1 MSFGKGIPLAT
12 NFDLGAKSPLDSRII
27 VNTIEERDRHVKLNR
42 VYEGMLVYVVK
53 EKKLYRYEN
62 QAWKVIP
69 TTEDIPTKISDLIND
84 KGYVTKDEFDEV
96 LKDIDLEDCWYLG
109 DVVPENNEMI
119 WFSGS
124 ASMQSDF
131 TYDNPIIQELFAS
144 IQSLQKAVSKLQAD
158 VEYIKIHGGG
168 NGGSDDND
176 DTDTTDISSL
186 ELEDGGLFL
195 LEDGSLLLLENAI
208 QEISD
213 TLLLLENGAEFLL
226 EDGSSI
232 RLEKTDET
240 EPHILIEDGS
250 DLLLENNGN
259 IILE

>member
-42 VYEGMLVYVVK
+42 AYEGMLVYVVK

-62 QAWKVIP
+62 QVWKVIP

-96 LKDIDLEDCWYLG
+96 LKDVELDDCWYMG

-124 ASMQSDF
+124 TSMQNDF

-144 IQSLQKAVSKLQAD
+144 IQSLQKAVTKLQED

-168 NGGSDDND
+168 QGSGGNDN
-176 DTDTTDISSL
+176 TDTTDNSSL
-186 ELEDGGLFL
+186 GLEDGGLFL

-226 EDGSSI
+226 EDGGSI
-232 RLEKTDET
+232 RLEKTDTT